1 MQRVLLSVLMAVTSV
16 GVVAAP
22 ASTMTPFTADYVV
35 LRNGKELG
43 QTTIALSRNADDTW
57 TLRTST
63 KGTAGMAKMAGLDVD
78 EQSSLRW
85 HDGVLETLAY
95 EYRQQAAFK
104 QRTRQIDVDAKAQ
117 RVRMADG
124 DENHEYAL
132 VPGLIDRQAVT
143 LALSAD
149 LARGAPV
156 LDYKV
161 AGRERVDDVQYVRC
175 GEPEITVPAG
185 AYASTCVERVRDR
198 RVSRSWFAESLGWL
212 PVQIEQVEKKG
223 DNITLKLVSLK
234 R

>member
-1 MQRVLLSVLMAVTSV
+1 MQRVLLSVLMAATSF

-78 EQSSLRW
+78 EQSRLRW
-85 HDGVLETLAY
+85 HDGVLETLSY

-104 QRTRQIDVDAKAQ
+104 QRTRQIEIDAKTQ
-117 RVRMADG
+117 RVQMTYG
-124 DENHEYAL
+124 DEKHDYAT

-143 LALSAD
+143 LALSVD
-149 LARGAPV
+149 LARGAPG

-161 AGRERVDDVQYVRC
+161 AGRERVDDVHYVRC

-185 AYASTCVERVRDR
+185 AYASTCVERARDQ
-198 RVSRSWFAESLGWL
+198 RVSRSWFAESIGWL